1 MIVYTENL
9 NLSSLLDQAY
19 QEGKAQIGY
28 QGHLFT
34 IRLEK
39 PEPFSVQ
46 PKLPSVQPE
55 PLSVQ
60 PEPLSVQLVREC
72 REKSAKRWDNFFDK
86 YDK

>member
-60 PEPLSVQLVREC
+60 LVREC

>member
-39 PEPFSVQ
+39 PEP
-46 PKLPSVQPE
+46 
-55 PLSVQ
+55 
-60 PEPLSVQLVREC
+60 LSVQLVREC

-86 YDK
+86 YDKE